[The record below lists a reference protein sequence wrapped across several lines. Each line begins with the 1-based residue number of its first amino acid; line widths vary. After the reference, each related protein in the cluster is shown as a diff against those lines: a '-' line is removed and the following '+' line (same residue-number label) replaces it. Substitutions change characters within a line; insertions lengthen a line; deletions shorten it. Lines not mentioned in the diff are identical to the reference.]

1 MNRDSK
7 RTSHL
12 GRKVNGL
19 VIFLLIISIITVVGL
34 CISMFYSLI
43 MDMMETRC
51 INGTNILAYELER
64 NDSQDKTLLLDE
76 LKERMD
82 CEFTIFEGDVRTYTT
97 VEQDGERLVGTKLS
111 EDLADIILTQGK
123 SYIGQAE
130 IIGVEHLCSYVPI
143 TDTDGKATG
152 LIFAGISVAN
162 VRKEI
167 KRTVLA
173 ACTAGGIL
181 LLLSGI
187 LMSFF
192 ISRSVSR
199 PLSKLTSLAQ
209 TMEEGNLGLG
219 HENAI
224 TVNIRS
230 HDEIGLLAHIF
241 ENTIQRLRN
250 YIGEISTI
258 LESISDGNLTAGTTQ
273 DYVGD
278 FTSIKSSLDDIL
290 GKLNHTMSQIAE
302 STQHVSNGSKQMSI
316 GAQALSEGAIEQSSA
331 IEELEETI
339 ETIAMQ
345 VEQTAENAQDT
356 RLKVDAINEE
366 LIESN
371 QKMQEMIVAMNEI
384 NESSNEI
391 SNIIKTIE
399 NISQQTNILALNSS
413 VEAARA
419 GEAGKGFAVV
429 AKEVRELA
437 GKSAEAS
444 QSTNKLIERSIHAV
458 EYGTRIANETAAS
471 IASVT
476 QGTNEAV
483 MTINQIADAA
493 RSQAQ
498 AVSQIQDRILQISD
512 VVQTNSSTAQESAA
526 TSQQLSSQAG
536 LLQSLIEIFH
546 LNPEN

>member
-1 MNRDSK
+1 MNHNSK

-34 CISMFYSLI
+34 CISMFYRLI
-43 MDMMETRC
+43 MDMMEARC
-51 INGTNILAYELER
+51 INGTNVLAYELER

-111 EDLADIILTQGK
+111 EDLSEIILTQGK
-123 SYIGQAE
+123 SYIGQAN
-130 IIGVEHLCSYVPI
+130 IMGADHLCSYVPV
-143 TDTDGKATG
+143 TDADGNVTG

-162 VRKEI
+162 VRKQI
-167 KRTVLA
+167 NRTVCM
-173 ACTAGGIL
+173 ACAAGGIL
-181 LLLSGI
+181 LLLSGVV
-187 LMSFF
+187 MSFF
-192 ISRSVSR
+192 INRSVSK
-199 PLSKLTSLAQ
+199 PLSRLTALAQ

-219 HENAI
+219 QTE
-224 TVNIRS
+224 TVTINIRS
-230 HDEIGLLAHIF
+230 NDEIGLLAHIF
-241 ENTIQRLRN
+241 ENTILRLRN

-316 GAQALSEGAIEQSSA
+316 GAQALSQGAVEQSSA
-331 IEELEETI
+331 VEELEGTI
-339 ETIAMQ
+339 QTIAQQ
-345 VEQTAENAQDT
+345 VEQTAESAEDT
-356 RLKVDAINEE
+356 SRKVEAVNEQ
-366 LIESN
+366 LMESN
-371 QKMQEMIVAMNEI
+371 EKMQEMILAMNEI

-399 NISQQTNILALNSS
+399 SISQQTNILALNSS

-444 QSTNKLIERSIHAV
+444 QSTNSLIERSIHAV
-458 EYGTRIANETAAS
+458 QYGTKIANETAAK

-476 QGTNEAV
+476 EGTNDAV

-498 AVSQIQDRILQISD
+498 AVAQIQDRIMQISN
-512 VVQTNSSTAQESAA
+512 VVQTNSATAQESAA

-536 LLQSLIEIFH
+536 LLQSLIEMFH
-546 LNPEN
+546 LNP

>member
-1 MNRDSK
+1 MNQNSK

-34 CISMFYSLI
+34 CISMFYNLI
-43 MDMMETRC
+43 MDMMEARC
-51 INGTNILAYELER
+51 INGTDMLAYELEH

-97 VEQDGERLVGTKLS
+97 VEQNGERLVGTKLS

-130 IIGVEHLCSYVPI
+130 IMGTDHLCSYVPI
-143 TDTDGKATG
+143 TDTEGNVTG
-152 LIFAGISVAN
+152 LIFSGISVAN
-162 VRKEI
+162 VRKQI
-167 KRTVLA
+167 NRTVFM
-173 ACTAGGIL
+173 ACAAGGIL
-181 LLLSGI
+181 LLFSGVV
-187 LMSFF
+187 MSLF
-192 ISRSVSR
+192 ISHSVSK
-199 PLSKLTSLAQ
+199 PLSRLTALAQ
-209 TMEEGNLGLG
+209 TMEEGNLGLRQTG
-219 HENAI
+219 TI
-224 TVNIRS
+224 TSNIHS

-241 ENTIQRLRN
+241 ENTIVRLRN

-302 STQHVSNGSKQMSI
+302 STEHVSNGSRQMSI
-316 GAQALSEGAIEQSSA
+316 GAQALSQGAVEQSSA
-331 IEELEETI
+331 VEELEGTI
-339 ETIAMQ
+339 KTIAQQ
-345 VEQTAENAQDT
+345 VKQTAENAEDT
-356 RLKVDAINEE
+356 SRRVEAVNEQ
-366 LIESN
+366 LMESN
-371 QKMQEMIVAMNEI
+371 EKMQEMILAMNEI

-437 GKSAEAS
+437 GKSEEAS
-444 QSTNKLIERSIHAV
+444 QSTNSLIERSIHAV
-458 EYGTRIANETAAS
+458 QYGTKIANETAAQ

-476 QGTNEAV
+476 EGTNEAA

-493 RSQAQ
+493 RLQAQ
-498 AVSQIQDRILQISD
+498 AVTQIQDRIIQISN
-512 VVQTNSSTAQESAA
+512 VVQTNSATAQESAA

-536 LLQSLIEIFH
+536 LLQSLIEMFH
-546 LNPEN
+546 LNP